1 MKLQV
6 EQIDQTNKTGIE
18 SKREK
23 KGKSDGEIRFQATK
37 GCFTRIHA
45 IPTTMTLTLMV
56 KKKKNR
62 ERSEK
67 HANKK
72 SAERYADIKMRNKT
86 GSSVTLYQ
94 LCRVEERRY
103 PNIDLTAAEWKK
115 TVHTQ
120 NEPGNSQKKF
130 RAVAGL
136 SWWKNPEKFNV
147 NGTFFHVQN
156 VKVSLSLDSSFSCNE
171 EPEKKPRRLWLA
183 HHVQSGGETHYRE
196 RTKGMLKLVKH
207 NFHPIFHFPFSTN
220 P

>member
-23 KGKSDGEIRFQATK
+23 KREKRRGNSISSHKRLFYEDPCNPDDDDSHVDGE
-37 GCFTRIHA
+37 
-45 IPTTMTLTLMV
+45 
-56 KKKKNR
+56 KKNR

-103 PNIDLTAAEWKK
+103 PNIDLTAAE
-115 TVHTQ
+115 
-120 NEPGNSQKKF
+120 
-130 RAVAGL
+130 
-136 SWWKNPEKFNV
+136 
-147 NGTFFHVQN
+147 
-156 VKVSLSLDSSFSCNE
+156 
-171 EPEKKPRRLWLA
+171 
-183 HHVQSGGETHYRE
+183 
-196 RTKGMLKLVKH
+196 
-207 NFHPIFHFPFSTN
+207 
-220 P
+220 